1 MEAAL
6 ALQVA
11 LPAELHRLLLV
22 FCRISAALLLLPGFG
37 DAGVPARIRILAA
50 LAMALCLAPVAGP
63 ATAGATTWDTL
74 RMLLAEIT
82 AGIVLGLLGRLVV
95 AGIQTAGQVIGQCI
109 GLANIFTTGMGPDA
123 TATLGAAIQAG
134 SIAALFAV
142 GGHHAALRAMAES
155 YEVVALG
162 TLPDLPQT
170 AALLVGAVA
179 RCFALAVQLSM
190 PFLVLAL
197 AANLAMAGINRALP
211 AMPVFMIGAPAL
223 LLAGLYLLAATA
235 PSLIGEALGALGQGL
250 RLR

>member
-1 MEAAL
+1 MQAAL
-6 ALQVA
+6 SLQAA

-37 DAGVPARIRILAA
+37 DAGVPARIRTLAA

-63 ATAGATTWDTL
+63 ASPGGATLETL
-74 RMLLAEIT
+74 RMVVAEIT

-95 AGIQTAGQVIGQCI
+95 AGIQAAGQVIGQCI
-109 GLANIFTTGMGPDA
+109 GLANIFTTGMGPDPS
-123 TATLGAAIQAG
+123 ATLGAAIQAG
-134 SIAALFAV
+134 SIAALFAI
-142 GGHHAALRAMAES
+142 GGHHAALRAVAES

-162 TLPDLPQT
+162 SLPALPQT
-170 AALLVGAVA
+170 AELLALAVA
-179 RCFALAVQLSM
+179 RCFALAVQLAM

-211 AMPVFMIGAPAL
+211 SMPVFMIGAPAL

-235 PSLIGEALGALGQGL
+235 PSLLGEALGALGQGMQL
-250 RLR
+250 R